1 MNSLDIIII
10 AIIGLVAFR
19 GYRRGLIKEAVSLC
33 SIFIGIFV
41 ASHLHTIFVPHLRV
55 YVHNQGTVL
64 ALSYLITF
72 LGTLIGLWFLVRFL
86 QNLLKVTMLTVV
98 DKITGAAFGA
108 IEGLLL
114 SLVMLLLLKAILPG
128 TTVVRQSI
136 FAQKTDPALV
146 LLANFTPD
154 PVRETLHQ
162 GGFVLPKPAPEP
174 PPPRKPVAEPKKAHP
189 AAKSHQNKKSGK
201 DAKGHKAP
209 DAHQRKHDQ
218 DAKKQHAA

>member
-41 ASHLHTIFVPHLRV
+41 ASHLHTIFVPHLKV
-55 YVHNQGTVL
+55 YIHNQGTVL

-86 QNLLKVTMLTVV
+86 QDVLKVAMLTVV
-98 DKITGAAFGA
+98 DKITGTVFGA

-114 SLVMLLLLKAILPG
+114 SLVLLLLLKAMLPG
-128 TTVVRQSI
+128 TTVVRQSV

-146 LLANFTPD
+146 LLANFTPE

-174 PPPRKPVAEPKKAHP
+174 PPPRKPIAEPRKAQKPHTAQKPHPAKKAH
-189 AAKSHQNKKSGK
+189 KGGTNGK
-201 DAKGHKAP
+201 TS
-209 DAHQRKHDQ
+209 AHQ
-218 DAKKQHAA
+218 KKGDKNA

>member
-41 ASHLHTIFVPHLRV
+41 ASHLHTIFVPHLKV
-55 YVHNQGTVL
+55 YIHNQGTVL

-86 QNLLKVTMLTVV
+86 QDVLKVAMLTVV
-98 DKITGAAFGA
+98 DKITGTVFGA

-114 SLVMLLLLKAILPG
+114 SLVLLLLLKAMLPG
-128 TTVVRQSI
+128 TTVVRQSV

-146 LLANFTPD
+146 LLANFTPE

-174 PPPRKPVAEPKKAHP
+174 PPPRKPIAEPRKAQNPHTAKKAH
-189 AAKSHQNKKSGK
+189 KGGTNGK
-201 DAKGHKAP
+201 TP
-209 DAHQRKHDQ
+209 AHQQKRDKN
-218 DAKKQHAA
+218 A

>member
-41 ASHLHTIFVPHLRV
+41 ASHLHTIFVPHLKV
-55 YVHNQGTVL
+55 YIHNQGTVL

-86 QNLLKVTMLTVV
+86 QDVLKVAMLTVV
-98 DKITGAAFGA
+98 DKITGTVFGA

-114 SLVMLLLLKAILPG
+114 SLVLLLLLKAMLPG
-128 TTVVRQSI
+128 TTVVRQSV

-146 LLANFTPD
+146 LLANFTPE

-162 GGFVLPKPAPEP
+162 GGFVLPRPAPEP
-174 PPPRKPVAEPKKAHP
+174 PLPRKPIAEPKKAQKPHT
-189 AAKSHQNKKSGK
+189 AKKAH
-201 DAKGHKAP
+201 KGGTNDKTP
-209 DAHQRKHDQ
+209 AHQQKHDKN
-218 DAKKQHAA
+218 A